1 MDTRESGRKMVK
13 TDIEGYE
20 VEVVKRGRVEV
31 VDLLVGTVR
40 GLRGRRK
47 LIGEALMSD
56 PYTAIIDFQVK
67 HAKDM
72 DDLLDRFMR
81 QLIRRGYRPRRWRAR
96 IGESLEDWNAVDEAR
111 YDFSE
116 LEVEHNV
123 ETQEV

>member
-1 MDTRESGRKMVK
+1 MVK
-13 TDIEGYE
+13 TDVEGYE
-20 VEVVKRGRVEV
+20 VEVAKRGRVEV
-31 VDLLVGTVR
+31 VELLVGTVR

-67 HAKDM
+67 HATDLE
-72 DDLLDRFMR
+72 DLLDRFLR

-96 IGESLEDWNAVDEAR
+96 LEGGLEDWTPVDESR
-111 YDFSE
+111 YDLSE
-116 LEVEHNV
+116 LEVEHKV